1 MRVAGLLLLPG
12 LALLLLAAHLMHAG
26 WLPLAGLALLLIGLL
41 FVRRPW
47 AARAVQVVLAIAAIE
62 WVLTAY
68 GLAQLRLGHGQPYL
82 RLVLILGSV
91 ALFTAL
97 AVAAFQ
103 HPALRTRFGLPGVG
117 ERLGG
122 SAT

>member
-1 MRVAGLLLLPG
+1 MMRDAGLLPLPG
-12 LALLLLAAHLMHAG
+12 LALLLLAAHFLHAG
-26 WLPLAGLALLLIGLL
+26 WLPLAGFALLLIGLL

-47 AARAVQVVLAIAAIE
+47 AARAVQGVLAIATIE

-68 GLAQLRLGHGQPYL
+68 SLAQLRLGHGQPYL

-97 AVAAFQ
+97 AAAAFQ
-103 HPALRTRFGLPGVG
+103 HSALRRRFGFPGVG
-117 ERLGG
+117 
-122 SAT
+122 

>member
-47 AARAVQVVLAIAAIE
+47 AARTVQAVLAIATIE

-91 ALFTAL
+91 ALFTAV

-103 HPALRTRFGLPGVG
+103 HPALRTRFGLPG
-117 ERLGG
+117 LGG
-122 SAT
+122 RVT

>member
-1 MRVAGLLLLPG
+1 MLAAGLLALPG
-12 LALLLLAAHLMHAG
+12 LALLLLAAHLVHAG
-26 WLPLAGLALLLIGLL
+26 WLPLACIALLLIGLL

-47 AARAVQVVLAIAAIE
+47 AARAVQVVLAIATIE

-68 GLAQLRLGHGQPYL
+68 GLAQLRLGLGQPYL

-91 ALFTAL
+91 ALLTAL

-103 HPALRTRFGLPGVG
+103 HPALRTRFGLPRVG
-117 ERLGG
+117 
-122 SAT
+122 